1 MRIGNMDKTGY
12 AADEIGLI
20 IINHAVGQN
29 HTPEQFD
36 QHDFMI
42 GPEIGIDLLGELE
55 KIIGCIYRRRCLGQQ
70 CGGFFILGGTSC
82 NT

>member
-20 IINHAVGQN
+20 IINDAVGQN

-42 GPEIGIDLLGELE
+42 GSEIGIDLLGELE
-55 KIIGCIYRRRCLGQQ
+55 KIIGCI
-70 CGGFFILGGTSC
+70 SSMEA
-82 NT
+82 